1 MGQCTTECTLKK
13 FLVHFRRPQDY
24 HGQYG
29 FDWLR
34 QSYVE
39 SVMTVHPINS
49 TVPLC
54 VNPNN
59 LKKEYRKDVKNPIAP
74 YGKEYFPAWLSLFA
88 SIP

>member
-39 SVMTVHPINS
+39 GVRVVHPH
-49 TVPLC
+49 
-54 VNPNN
+54 
-59 LKKEYRKDVKNPIAP
+59 
-74 YGKEYFPAWLSLFA
+74 
-88 SIP
+88 